1 VTLTPAQIDK
11 VSDELRSMIRA
22 EIRSRKIRKIDP
34 SFYKSI
40 NSALYTLRTEA
51 EVYLKNQD
59 IGKYIQIKN
68 RADDLER
75 DFKSFFQRRFEKIAT
90 RSIYDLDGELMNS
103 LTPEEKEFI
112 TELHNAMRDEYN
124 ALLSES
130 KPVTEQNTEETA
142 GVIEKEIVAA
152 KPKPEADK
160 KVIVLITTDLP
171 PIAQPERDY
180 FLHKNDILYLSESFA
195 DMLIKR
201 NSARKLN
208 LH

>member
-1 VTLTPAQIDK
+1 MTLTPAQIDK
-11 VSDELRSMIRA
+11 VSDELRSVIRA

-112 TELHNAMRDEYN
+112 TELHNAMRDEYI

-130 KPVTEQNTEETA
+130 KTVAEQKTEETA
-142 GVIEKEIVAA
+142 GVIEKEIVAT
-152 KPKPEADK
+152 KPKPEADE

>member
-1 VTLTPAQIDK
+1 MTLTPAQIDK
-11 VSDELRSMIRA
+11 VSDEIRSMIRA

-34 SFYKSI
+34 SFYKNI

-90 RSIYDLDGELMNS
+90 RSIYDLEGELMNA

-130 KPVTEQNTEETA
+130 KQVAEQESEETP
-142 GVIEKEIVAA
+142 GVVEKEIVAV
-152 KPKPEADK
+152 KPESKADK
-160 KVIVLITTDLP
+160 KVVVMITTDLP
-171 PIAQPERDY
+171 PIAQPDRDY
-180 FLHKNDILYLSESFA
+180 FLHKNDILYLPESFA

-201 NSARKLN
+201 NSAMRLN
-208 LH
+208 IH